1 MRYNGPTILEV
12 YGVAQAAARK
22 PYYPEELER
31 RILSAVLSGNRP
43 GAVRYL
49 DAFMQSVLAGT
60 GQLDQLRSYVLQL
73 QIVLLRK
80 CRQAG
85 VDTEEQLCHAA
96 AYARAVLSP
105 GPSALRRLTQ
115 QPIDELIAMVV
126 CLKSSGRLRTME
138 MACRYIRSNFHRH
151 LPMQEVAAIVNMGYH
166 YFSRLFARYT
176 GMTYRDFLIEVRL
189 QRAKELLSA
198 SELSL
203 EEIARQVGYSDASHF
218 SRVFKS
224 RTGMSPRR
232 FAARRGVMPVA

>member
-1 MRYNGPTILEV
+1 M
-12 YGVAQAAARK
+12 AQAAPMK

-43 GAVRYL
+43 GAMRYL
-49 DAFMQSVLAGT
+49 DSFLRSVLSGT
-60 GQLDQLRSYVLQL
+60 GQLDHLRSYVLQL

-85 VDTEEQLCHAA
+85 VDTEGQLCEVAT
-96 AYARAVLSP
+96 YARAVLTASP
-105 GPSALRRLTQ
+105 GDLRRMTQ
-115 QPIDELIAMVV
+115 QLIDELLDMVV
-126 CLKSSGRLRTME
+126 CLKSSNRLRTME
-138 MACRYIRSNFHRH
+138 MACRYIRSNFHRN
-151 LPMQEVAAIVNMGYH
+151 LPMQEVAGIVNMGYH

-189 QRAKELLSA
+189 QRAKELLSV
-198 SELSL
+198 SELNL

-232 FAARRGVMPVA
+232 FASLRGIAQVS